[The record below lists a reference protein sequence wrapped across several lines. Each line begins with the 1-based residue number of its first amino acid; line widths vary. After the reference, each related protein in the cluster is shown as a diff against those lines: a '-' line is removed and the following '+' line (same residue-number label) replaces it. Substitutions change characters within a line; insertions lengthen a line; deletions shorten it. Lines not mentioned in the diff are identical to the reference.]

1 MAVKNR
7 FGQKRIRDDRKQ
19 KILSLDKNTQKMVTE
34 RMQIRP
40 GALTKVAMELISA
53 IENIAITGSAMYE
66 RRRAKVTRTVK
77 TLDQLTAALCSEGFN
92 L

>member
-1 MAVKNR
+1 MAVRNR
-7 FGQKRIRDDRKQ
+7 LGQKKIRDDWKQ
-19 KILSLDKNTQKMVTE
+19 KILSLDKNTQKVVTE

-66 RRRAKVTRTVK
+66 CRRAKVTQTVK